1 MLRIY
6 IIGVAILL
14 IAIIANIIVGKL
26 DISTWYD
33 FGPTLSSKGFLAIK
47 EAGLLSVLWLFIIYP
62 IILACGYLIGDK
74 LYKMIFL

>member
-33 FGPTLSSKGFLAIK
+33 FGPRLYSKGFLAIQ
-47 EAGLLSVLWLFIIYP
+47 ETGLLSVLWLFIIYP

-74 LYKMIFL
+74 LYKIIFL